1 MSPSGYMVGSVRS
14 VNYIS
19 EIVTPYAHPEIM
31 TKYLEVNHKLR
42 NGRNFELF
50 TLSKINQE
58 LVEHPT
64 TSLIWYN
71 RMASTIFVQLGF
83 RFLKALETMT
93 RQRIVPKYSAV
104 PFFEWI
110 RNKGKYYEF
119 LNDIFQDEKC
129 IVWNFLKQKET
140 LQFFNNFVK
149 RKNHMHKFLI
159 HIVDLELILRM
170 FFSLREINEN
180 VCFIDSKNRKIKCN
194 IKVSKKF
201 NEEIKEVISSDFNVE

>member
-1 MSPSGYMVGSVRS
+1 
-14 VNYIS
+14 
-19 EIVTPYAHPEIM
+19 
-31 TKYLEVNHKLR
+31 
-42 NGRNFELF
+42 
-50 TLSKINQE
+50 
-58 LVEHPT
+58 
-64 TSLIWYN
+64 
-71 RMASTIFVQLGF
+71 MASTIFVQLGF